1 MTPLGDYS
9 MESLVEKWSITT
21 EDAYRHVTMHTL
33 LQGPATA
40 EEVASCCL
48 FLVCDESAIVT
59 GTTLKRRLRGVD
71 RIAMRLCVGVG

>member
-1 MTPLGDYS
+1 VTPLGDYS

-59 GTTLKRRLRGVD
+59 GRRSPFARRGPD
-71 RIAMRLCVGVG
+71 RHEVGVGVG